1 MSVKKIEFDG
11 KTLIDLTKDTV
22 TTESMLDGV
31 TAHNNEGDIITGNI
45 PTKTAVDLT
54 ANGKTV
60 TVPAGYYST

>member
-22 TTESMLDGV
+22 TAGSMLNGV
-31 TAHNNEGDIITGNI
+31 KAHNNEGDIITGKKKK
-45 PTKTAVDLT
+45 KTAANLT

>member
-11 KTLIDLTKDTV
+11 KTLIDLTEDTV
-22 TTESMLDGV
+22 TAGSMLNGV
-31 TAHNNEGDIITGNI
+31 TAHNNEGDIVTGNI
-45 PTKTAVDLT
+45 PTKTAANLT

>member
-22 TTESMLDGV
+22 TAESMLNEV

-45 PTKTAVDLT
+45 PTKTAANLT

>member
-22 TTESMLDGV
+22 TAGSMLNV
-31 TAHNNEGDIITGNI
+31 FTSHNNEGDIVTDNI
-45 PTKTAVDLT
+45 PTKTAANLT

>member
-11 KTLIDLTKDTV
+11 KTLIDLTQDTV
-22 TTESMLDGV
+22 TADSMLDGV
-31 TAHNNEGDIITGNI
+31 TAHNNEGDMITGNI

-54 ANGKTV
+54 VDGKTV

>member
-22 TTESMLDGV
+22 TAGSMLSGV
-31 TAHNNEGDIITGNI
+31 KDIITGNI

-54 ANGKTV
+54 VNGKTV

>member
-22 TTESMLDGV
+22 TAGSMLSGV
-31 TAHNNEGDIITGNI
+31 KAHNNEGDIITGNI

-54 ANGKTV
+54 VKETSFEAVSLAPV
-60 TVPAGYYST
+60 T